1 MLTRD
6 QQREAIDKRKLKQY
20 IKDTVS
26 EKIDDPLLD
35 MTNITPLCVTLL
47 LDVEPDFTLFKEKVI
62 DILKEYND
70 LIAIHY
76 LPKGLTIVDD
86 RTSEMSWNSVKE
98 LHKLYHNHQLSVASN
113 DGSSILTRQKFNLS
127 PNKQDIIIDNNLKY
141 RIQYYLLSS
150 LIDQCFDT
158 ETIKTYSEEAL
169 FLTDNTRKNIIQKL
183 GEILHHHVQKKT
195 FSSYAKY
202 LKNLYEIQELYFT
215 EKGYDLLSTTLQ
227 HITLRKLNITQQNMS
242 YTFSP
247 LLDNGCDININCN
260 IPEYV
265 DIFLETSDITI
276 SGTVYGNIF
285 SKYGSITITNAKEDC
300 SKNVVSIFGVVSIN
314 GKIINQ
320 KLPNELIINSNF
332 CTNIKRSSIITRQT
346 NLCQT
351 PQTISSFSSED
362 FINNQHTNN
371 IDALKIELFN
381 AKLQYYAIIASIE
394 WPTKQPTYKNAELL
408 FQGKIQYTDIID
420 KLCNINQNTL
430 PNIRIDHS
438 INLPFHN
445 VFIKDK
451 KLIIEKLNKF
461 IGVYLTTRTNN
472 GKDFIKKFHID
483 EIAIHSQTEY
493 AQLIL
498 YNTNITIFGK
508 FQGLIHTHT
517 GNITVIGEIKKSRL
531 TTNTGLIR
539 IKPSNSNANTT
550 IASDSLIIAKYG
562 TIEITGKH
570 NYCYINGNKFITN
583 PDETSS
589 ATTSLNKTHPQTSTK
604 AITSQN
610 STKHAIP
617 FSKNTIHYL
626 NHVNI
631 IDNIEAENR
640 LPITFFDYGATTF
653 IHDVHI
659 KDKKLILRNL
669 NNNIALH
676 LTNITS
682 NGTNLKSKFG
692 VNEVVIYSDAIEH
705 AYLIFHDTDVTI
717 IGSFFGILHTNR
729 GNIKI
734 NGEIKK
740 LSKISTNAGSIE
752 ITGKVNKAEITA
764 NTGSIEIK
772 PHSNDLT
779 TEVAIN
785 SPLTAKYG
793 TVKIT
798 GIHSRCRIDGNHV
811 ITTQPSSCIPHS
823 CLQKLS
829 VILPYLADPLL
840 L

>member
-1 MLTRD
+1 MLTKD
-6 QQREAIDKRKLKQY
+6 QQREAIDKKRLKKY
-20 IKDTVS
+20 IKDIVS

-70 LIAIHY
+70 FIAMHY

-98 LHKLYHNHQLSVASN
+98 IHTLYHNHQLSVASN
-113 DGSSILTRQKFNLS
+113 DGSSILTRQEFNLS
-127 PNKQDIIIDNNLKY
+127 ANKQDITIDNNLKY
-141 RIQYYLLSS
+141 RIQYHLLSS

-158 ETIKTYSEEAL
+158 EIIKTYNKEAL
-169 FLTDNTRKNIIQKL
+169 SATDNIRKNIIHKL
-183 GEILHHHVQKKT
+183 GEILSHHVQKKT
-195 FSSYAKY
+195 FSAYAKY

-215 EKGYDLLSTTLQ
+215 EKGYDLLSMTLQ
-227 HITLRKLNITQQNMS
+227 HITLRELNITKENMS

-247 LLDNGCDININCN
+247 LLDNGCDINIKCN
-260 IPEYV
+260 IPEYI
-265 DIFLETSDITI
+265 DIFLETSNITI

-285 SKYGSITITNAKEDC
+285 NKYGSITITNAKEDC
-300 SKNVVSIFGVVSIN
+300 SKNVTSIFGVVSVN
-314 GKIINQ
+314 GTIINQ

-332 CTNIKRSSIITRQT
+332 CKNIKQSSIITRQT

-351 PQTISSFSSED
+351 AQVISSFSSED
-362 FINNQHTNN
+362 FINNKHSIN
-371 IDALKIELFN
+371 ALKIELFN
-381 AKLQYYAIIASIE
+381 DKLQYYAIIVSIE
-394 WPTKQPTYKNAELL
+394 WPTRQPTYKNAELL
-408 FQGKIQYTDIID
+408 FQGKIQNTSIANKI
-420 KLCNINQNTL
+420 CNTRQNTL
-430 PNIRIDHS
+430 SNISIDHI
-438 INLPFHN
+438 INLHRHN
-445 VFIKDK
+445 IFIKDK

-461 IGVYLTTRTNN
+461 IGVYLTTCTNN
-472 GKDFIKKFHID
+472 GRDFIKKFHID

-508 FQGLIHTHT
+508 FQGLVHTHT

-539 IKPSNSNANTT
+539 IKPHNSNTNVT

-570 NYCYINGNKFITN
+570 NYCYINGSKLITN
-583 PDETSS
+583 PNRTRSET
-589 ATTSLNKTHPQTSTK
+589 ALLNTQPQTSIK

-610 STKHAIP
+610 NTKHAIQ

-631 IDNIEAENR
+631 IDNIDAENR
-640 LPITFFDYGATTF
+640 LPITFFDYGTTTF

-692 VNEVVIYSDAIEH
+692 VNEVIIYSDAIEH
-705 AYLIFHDTDVTI
+705 AYLIFHDTDVTM

-740 LSKISTNAGSIE
+740 QSKISTNFGSIE

-772 PHSNDLT
+772 PNPNDLT
-779 TEVAIN
+779 AEVATN
-785 SPLTAKYG
+785 SRLTAKHG

-798 GIHSRCRIDGNHV
+798 GTHSRCRIDSNHV
-811 ITTQPSSCIPHS
+811 ITNQPNTSIPHS

-829 VILPYLADPLL
+829 VIISYLADPLSL
-840 L
+840 